1 MLAGSITTSRK
12 IDLIE
17 VPEPALSDDRPGE
30 IIFQPEIACL
40 CGSDLPGFTRNGEW
54 EVKTGHSLHE
64 MIGTVVATNGKRW
77 RPGERVLAVPVNQ
90 EGLFERFALS
100 EERAIAI
107 DTRVP
112 EEQALMAQP
121 LGTALFALK
130 KLPNRRAKFISHTRP
145 DGTFQPTNGG
155 QRPPGESS
163 CEMNFALRDATVAI
177 VGAGPM
183 GQLFCAAVS
192 SLGAREVI
200 SIDLLEDRLQVSPRM
215 GATRTVCNANCD
227 PVEAVRE
234 ILRGG
239 LPEIV
244 IEAVGHQDQAFNL
257 CIDLVA
263 PHGRILYFGVPP
275 ETIDGLRWRD
285 LFFKNVTVH
294 TSVNPDFRADFPL
307 AMQWIGEGRIDVTP
321 LLTHRF
327 PLSEIQAAFDLFHQ
341 RREGALKVLVDFR

>member
-1 MLAGSITTSRK
+1 MLAGSITTPRQ

-17 VPEPALSDDRPGE
+17 IPEPRLSDDRPGE

-40 CGSDLPGFTRNGEW
+40 CGSDLPFFNRNGEFPLT
-54 EVKTGHSLHE
+54 VGHSLHE
-64 MIGTVVATNGKRW
+64 MIGTVVETNGTRW
-77 RPGERVLAVPVNQ
+77 KPGERVLAVPLNQ
-90 EGLFERFALS
+90 EGLFERYALS
-100 EERAIAI
+100 EDRAIAV

-130 KLPNRRAKFISHTRP
+130 KLPNLL
-145 DGTFQPTNGG
+145 D
-155 QRPPGESS
+155 
-163 CEMNFALRDATVAI
+163 RDVAV

-183 GQLFCAAVS
+183 GQLYCAA
-192 SLGAREVI
+192 LRNMGARRI
-200 SIDLLEDRLQVSPRM
+200 IAIDLLEDRLKVSPKM
-215 GATRTVCNANCD
+215 GATHTVCNANCD
-227 PVEAVRE
+227 PVEAVRD
-234 ILRGG
+234 ILHGE

-244 IEAVGHQDQAFNL
+244 IEVVGHQDQAFNL

-263 PHGRILYFGVPP
+263 HNGRILFFGVPP

-294 TSVNPDFRADFPL
+294 TSVNPDFRRDFPL

-321 LLTHRF
+321 IITHRF
-327 PLSEIQAAFDLFHQ
+327 PLAEIQAAFDLFHQ
-341 RREGALKVLVDFR
+341 RRDGVLKVLVEFPSLRK